1 MMLHRS
7 WPLILVLAILPLPAV
22 AQIGSLPGWAAVPAC
37 QQLLTY
43 RDETQSQA
51 AALRDAGQRKAQPDE
66 VCTLFKAFLAA
77 EAKMIEALKDNATT
91 CAVPA
96 EVLKNVASAHGKA
109 GEMGD
114 RVCETM
120 GGGPPSRRWCVNI
133 LVPGLSCR
141 LSAVE

>member
-7 WPLILVLAILPLPAV
+7 LPLILMLAVLPLPAV
-22 AQIGSLPGWAAVPAC
+22 AQIGNLPGWASLPAC
-37 QQLLTY
+37 QQLLAD
-43 RDETQSQA
+43 RDEAQRHA

-77 EAKMIEALKDNATT
+77 EAKMMAGLKDNATT
-91 CAVPA
+91 CRVPTQL
-96 EVLKNVASAHGKA
+96 LKSVASAHSKA
-109 GEMGD
+109 GEMAD
-114 RVCETM
+114 RVCEAM
-120 GGGPPSRRWCVNI
+120 GGGPPSRRWCFNT